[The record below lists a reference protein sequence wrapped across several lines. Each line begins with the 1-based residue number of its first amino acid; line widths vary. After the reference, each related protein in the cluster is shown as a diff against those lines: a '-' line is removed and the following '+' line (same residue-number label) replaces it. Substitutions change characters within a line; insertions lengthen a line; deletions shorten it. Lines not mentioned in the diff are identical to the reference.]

1 MKPNKVVF
9 TEYVGNTVVVRDN
22 NSQND
27 GHNKTRSKSQ
37 SSIIAYRRFNKTVL
51 LNSTLVVVFILF
63 LKNILVL
70 FNHSSAANYVN
81 CILTPF

>member
-1 MKPNKVVF
+1 MGGIFQKKDF
-9 TEYVGNTVVVRDN
+9 VGNTVVVRDN

-27 GHNKTRSKSQ
+27 SHNKTRSNSQ
-37 SSIIAYRRFNKTVL
+37 SSIIAYGRLNKTVL

-81 CILTPF
+81 DILTPF